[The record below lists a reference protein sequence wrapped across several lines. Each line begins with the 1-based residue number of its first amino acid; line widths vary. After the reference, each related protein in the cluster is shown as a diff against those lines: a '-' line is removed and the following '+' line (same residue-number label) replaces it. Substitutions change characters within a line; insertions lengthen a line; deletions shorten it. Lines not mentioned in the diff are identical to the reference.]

1 MKEPSPRLINV
12 NLRIEKVENKGL
24 MAGGKG
30 LLKKQ
35 MEIELNN

>member
-1 MKEPSPRLINV
+1 MKEPSPSLIIV
-12 NLRIEKVENKGL
+12 NLRTEKGEIKDL
-24 MAGGKG
+24 MAGGIG